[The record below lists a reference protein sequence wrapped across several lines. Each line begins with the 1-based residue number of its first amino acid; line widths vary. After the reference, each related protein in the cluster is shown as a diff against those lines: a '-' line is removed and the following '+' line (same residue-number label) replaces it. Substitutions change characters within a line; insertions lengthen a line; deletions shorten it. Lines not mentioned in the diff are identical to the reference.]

1 MNIVESQEDNQRI
14 VWLFFMTLYD
24 KFIKNNWSSIFG
36 DSIVMNFI
44 MIFLMCFQLFMN
56 DCLIILNDFS
66 WIFNKSE
73 MSF

>member
-1 MNIVESQEDNQRI
+1 MNFVESQEDNQRI